1 MEIGTILAM
10 LVGIVVRV
18 VLFVTRRTLMLPANA
33 RKSRIAAG
41 ISIVDFRATATGDT
55 HPPSVTL
62 DFVIASRT
70 TATVRLRRAVLCLC
84 SGDWE
89 VARLELSP
97 HLDPVPAEIKGRTDT
112 GVRLRFDPPVA
123 WWLQTTPS
131 LAIGEAYF
139 EVDSLWGAVR
149 WNPATPPATPPEAPP
164 VDGLEAVRKSYL
176 AIIREAIRPEA

>member
-1 MEIGTILAM
+1 MEIGAILAM

-18 VLFVTRRTLMLPANA
+18 VLFITRRTLMLPANA

-41 ISIVDFRATATGDT
+41 ISIKEFHATATGDT
-55 HPPSVTL
+55 QPPSVIL

-70 TATVRLRRAVLCLC
+70 TATVRLRRAVLCLR

-97 HLDPVPAEIKGRTDT
+97 HLDPVPAEIKGRADT
-112 GVRLRFDPPVA
+112 GISLRFDPPVA
-123 WWLQTTPS
+123 WWLQARPS
-131 LAIGEAYF
+131 LAVGEAYF

-149 WNPATPPATPPEAPP
+149 WNPSTPSETLP
-164 VDGLEAVRKSYL
+164 VEGLEAVRESYL
-176 AIIREAIRPEA
+176 STIRAALLPEA